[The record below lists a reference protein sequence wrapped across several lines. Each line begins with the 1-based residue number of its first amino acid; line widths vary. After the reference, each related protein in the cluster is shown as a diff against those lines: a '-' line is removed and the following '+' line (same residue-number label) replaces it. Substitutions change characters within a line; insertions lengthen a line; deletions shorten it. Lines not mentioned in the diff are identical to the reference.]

1 MRLRS
6 SALFACAGFATLAVT
21 FAHAATGGLVESGPI
36 AMSMF
41 GGIVL
46 ITVVVTLWAA
56 KRVTSAH
63 DLYAAGGRITGMQN
77 GLAICGDFMSASTFL
92 GVIGL
97 AFLGNAESVIY
108 IASPILGLAFLL
120 LYIAEPLRNLGRYT
134 IVQVMALR
142 FEGRSMRTFCA
153 CAVLTVTLFYLI
165 AQMVGAGALLQVLIG
180 LPYRASVVLV
190 ALLMMSYVLLGGML
204 ATTWVQIIKAVLLVL
219 CVLLLSFLA
228 LSRAQFDPT
237 QLYSLAGAQ
246 LSAAFGEQG
255 VTTALTA
262 PFSALSLG
270 LAMSFGMAGLPH
282 LLIRFFTVPN
292 ALEARRSV
300 LIATFIISGVFFC
313 IVFVLAYAAI
323 AFVYGQPQFFG
334 ANGQLIGGANMAVI
348 HLARVLGGEPLF
360 GFVAAVTFATILA
373 VVAGLTMA
381 GAGALAHDLYVQV
394 WRRGEASER
403 RQVAAFRVAAL
414 VITALAI
421 VFGILFEGQSI
432 AYMVSL
438 AFTVAASANFP
449 VLILAIYWRGL
460 TKRGALAGGSVG
472 LLSSVALI
480 AAGPPIW
487 VGVLGHEQPL
497 FPYAY
502 PALASMPLAFLTS
515 WVASR
520 LDPQFGAGE
529 ADRVFEDIRRQARRG
544 VAVASGLV
552 GH

>member
-1 MRLRS
+1 VRRRAVGLLTACGVVSIAEAASESIAGRS
-6 SALFACAGFATLAVT
+6 
-21 FAHAATGGLVESGPI
+21 PI
-36 AMSMF
+36 AIGMF
-41 GGIVL
+41 AAIVL
-46 ITVVVTLWAA
+46 MTIVVTLWAA
-56 KRVTSAH
+56 KRVSSAH

-92 GVIGL
+92 GVIGF
-97 AFLGNAESVIY
+97 AFVGNAEAVIY
-108 IASPILGLAFLL
+108 VASPILGLAFLL

-142 FEGRSMRTFCA
+142 FEGRAMRTFCA

-165 AQMVGAGALLQVLIG
+165 AQMVGAGTLLQILIG
-180 LPYRASVVLV
+180 VPYRVAVVLV

-219 CVLLLSFLA
+219 CVALLSFLA
-228 LSRAQFDPT
+228 LSRVDFSAP
-237 QLYSLAGAQ
+237 QLYQLAGERLIDALGGKGVSSA
-246 LSAAFGEQG
+246 LS
-255 VTTALTA
+255 A

-270 LAMSFGMAGLPH
+270 VAMSFGMAGLPH

-300 LIATFIISGVFFC
+300 LIATYIIAGVFFC

-323 AFVYGQPQFFG
+323 AFVYGQPQFFDG
-334 ANGQLIGGANMAVI
+334 SGQLIGGSNMAVI
-348 HLARVLGGEPLF
+348 HLARVLGGEVLF
-360 GFVAAVTFATILA
+360 GLVAAVTFATILA

-394 WRRGEASER
+394 LNNGKVSDAM
-403 RQVAAFRVAAL
+403 QVRAFRIGTAI
-414 VITALAI
+414 ITVLA
-421 VFGILFEGQSI
+421 VVLGIAFEGQSI

-460 TKRGALAGGSVG
+460 TRRGALLGGSVG

-487 VGVLGHEQPL
+487 VSLLGHERAL

-502 PALASMPLAFLTS
+502 PALASMPLAFLTC
-515 WVASR
+515 WAASR
-520 LDPQFGAGE
+520 FDPSFGE
-529 ADRVFEDIRRQARRG
+529 ASANRLFEDIRQQARRG
-544 VAVASGLV
+544 VAMARGVV